1 MPQITGIPL
10 TNGKSA
16 VEVTALGTKQT
27 TRTPQYNWAIVTGAP
42 KNGR

>member
-1 MPQITGIPL
+1 MPKITGVRL
-10 TNGKSA
+10 TNNKSA

-27 TRTPQYNWAIVTGAP
+27 TPKYNWAIVTGAP